1 MTPVLLFTYGT
12 LQQETVQLEVFGRKL
27 KAWPD
32 ELHGFERRFIRI
44 PDEESGTEY
53 PILYQSET
61 SDSII
66 KGTLYEIEEQELLK
80 ADAYEGENYRRIRL
94 DLKSGKRAWVYIGV

>member
-1 MTPVLLFTYGT
+1 MTPVLLLNASAGNCSTGS
-12 LQQETVQLEVFGRKL
+12 LRKKL

-32 ELHGFERRFIRI
+32 ELRGFERRFIRI
-44 PDEESGTEY
+44 PDKESGTEY

-66 KGTLYEIEEQELLK
+66 KGSLYKIEEQELLK
-80 ADAYEGENYRRIRL
+80 ADAYEGKNYRRIRL